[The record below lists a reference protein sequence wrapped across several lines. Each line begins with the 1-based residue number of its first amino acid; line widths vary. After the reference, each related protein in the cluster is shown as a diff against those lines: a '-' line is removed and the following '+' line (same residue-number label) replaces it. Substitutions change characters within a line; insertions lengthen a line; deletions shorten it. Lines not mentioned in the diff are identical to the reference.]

1 MHLAQL
7 SDAKCWQV
15 ENNNDNSQHVD
26 VTPLVNTPT
35 SGDVYKIFSYNNNK
49 CAHVLGVQHSA
60 PSLAQVLHFVE
71 PAFAVNADPHVTL
84 SFAHVDIMGTHAG
97 PQHLVPRI
105 KV

>member
-35 SGDVYKIFSYNNNK
+35 SGDVYKIFSYTNNK
-49 CAHVLGVQHSA
+49 YDGEGRWVRPSDNGVC
-60 PSLAQVLHFVE
+60 
-71 PAFAVNADPHVTL
+71 
-84 SFAHVDIMGTHAG
+84 
-97 PQHLVPRI
+97 
-105 KV
+105 